1 MFENMKF
8 RTQLFVGNGLV
19 LALLVMISVVV
30 YSSVTSLIDTFKW
43 VDHTHEVI
51 ETSNDLVMSLVN
63 METGER
69 GFMITGEEGYLDPYI
84 QGKDEFAKAIAK
96 AKQLVSDNPTQ
107 VGRFDAVAK
116 LANDLDQNVLSVE
129 IEARREVVKGDKAY
143 KLFKELQGRTVGK
156 EIFDKLRG
164 VIADLRAKEKKDKN
178 MAGVLLLDSILMD
191 MVNQETGQRG
201 FLLTGEEASLEPYHG
216 GKKSLAKH
224 LQELEDDLRKE
235 GLGDERHAREIREL
249 AADWAEKAAQPEIDA
264 RRAMNAVKLTMDDI
278 VAMMGKGAGKK
289 YMDELRVK
297 IGEIIS
303 IEQGLMGE
311 RQADA
316 ASTASR
322 TINITIFG
330 TLIAIGLGFAIV
342 VFLTKRIMNQLGGE
356 PSRIAEIA
364 DTVAQGNLSMQL
376 DSSGV
381 AVGIYAAM
389 QKMVS
394 SLKEK
399 ADLALEIAKGNL
411 TNDVKLASDQDVL
424 GEALKEMSDNLNQ
437 IIGEVNMATDQ
448 VASGAAQVSDSSQAL
463 SQGATEQAASLEQI
477 TSSMTEMGSQ
487 TKLNA
492 ENASQANQLASQTRT
507 AAEGGSAK
515 MQEMVSAMGEINEAG
530 QNISK
535 IIKVIDEIA
544 FQTNLLALNAAV
556 EAARAGRHG
565 KGFAV
570 VAEEVRNLAARSAKA
585 AKETAELIEGSVEKT
600 RNGTDIAQAT
610 SEALSE
616 IVNSVT
622 KVTDLIGEIAAASNE
637 QAQGINQTNQ
647 ALGQVDQVTQ
657 QNTASAEES
666 AAASEELS
674 GQAAH
679 MKTMM
684 ARFQLRGMGQ
694 QGVTQQA
701 LAAPVS
707 AKKSEKWS
715 DAPAKAPSGG
725 PKPDS
730 VISLDDNEFGKY

>member
-30 YSSVTSLIDTFKW
+30 YQSVTSLIETFKW
-43 VDHTHEVI
+43 VDHTYEVI
-51 ETSNDLVMSLVN
+51 GTGNDLLMSLVN

-84 QGKDEFAKAIAK
+84 QGKEELAKAIAK
-96 AKQLVSDNPTQ
+96 AKGLVSDNPTQ
-107 VGRFDAVAK
+107 VGRFEAVERLAK
-116 LANDLDQNVLSVE
+116 ELDQSVLAVE
-129 IEARREVVKGDKAY
+129 IKARREVVKGDKAH
-143 KLFKELQGRTVGK
+143 KLFKQLQGRTIGK

-164 VIADLRAKEKKDKN
+164 VIGNLRAKKQKDGN
-178 MAGVLLLDSILMD
+178 MAGVALLDSVLMD

-201 FLLTGEEASLEPYHG
+201 FLLTGQEASLEPYHG

-224 LQELEDDLRKE
+224 LQALENGLRKE
-235 GLGDERHAREIREL
+235 GLGDERFVQEIEKL
-249 AADWAEKAAQPEIDA
+249 AGEWAEKAARPEIDA
-264 RRAMNAVKLTMDDI
+264 RRAMNAVALTMDDI

-289 YMDELRVK
+289 YMDELRQR

-303 IEQGLMGE
+303 IEQGLMEE
-311 RQADA
+311 RQAA
-316 ASTASR
+316 AGQTANWA
-322 TINITIFG
+322 INVAIFG
-330 TLIAIGLGFAIV
+330 TLIAIVLGIAIV

-356 PSRIAEIA
+356 PARIAEIA
-364 DTVAQGNLSMQL
+364 ETVARGNLSMQL

-389 QKMVS
+389 QKMVA

-411 TNDVKLASDQDVL
+411 TRDVKLASDQDVL

-437 IIGEVNMATDQ
+437 IIGEINMATGQ
-448 VASGAAQVSDSSQAL
+448 VASGAAQVSSSSQAL

-507 AAEGGSAK
+507 AAEGGSVK

-600 RNGTDIAQAT
+600 KNGTDIAQAT
-610 SEALSE
+610 SDALGE
-616 IVNSVT
+616 IVTSVT

-674 GQAAH
+674 GQAVH
-679 MKTMM
+679 MKSMM
-684 ARFQLRGMGQ
+684 ERFELRGMGQ
-694 QGVTQQA
+694 NGSRQQVLSA
-701 LAAPVS
+701 SVAAPEGGAGGDAV
-707 AKKSEKWS
+707 EKG
-715 DAPAKAPSGG
+715 SGG
-725 PKPDS
+725 GSRPAD
-730 VISLDDNEFGKY
+730 VIALDDKEFGKY

>member
-1 MFENMKF
+1 MFANMKF
-8 RTQLFVGNGLV
+8 RTQLFTGNGLV

-30 YSSVTSLIDTFKW
+30 YQSVNSLIETNDW
-43 VDHTHEVI
+43 VDHTYAVI
-51 ETSNDLVMSLVN
+51 GQGNELVMSLVN

-69 GFMITGEEGYLDPYI
+69 GFMITGDDGYLDPYI
-84 QGKDEFAKAIAK
+84 QGKAEFAKAIVK
-96 AKQLVSDNPTQ
+96 AKGLVSDNPTQ
-107 VGRFDAVAK
+107 VGRFDAVEK
-116 LANDLDQNVLSVE
+116 LANEMDDKVLKVE

-143 KLFKELQGRTVGK
+143 KLFKQLQGRIVGK

-164 VIADLRAKEKKDKN
+164 VIAGMRAREVKDKN
-178 MAGVLLLDSILMD
+178 PKGVALLDAILMD

-201 FLLTGEEASLEPYHG
+201 FLLSGKEESLQPFHD

-224 LQELEDDLRKE
+224 LRMLADDLRKE
-235 GLGDERHAREIREL
+235 GKGDERFVVDIEKL
-249 AADWAEKAAQPEIDA
+249 AGDWAEKAAQPEIDA
-264 RRAMNAVKLTMDDI
+264 RRAMNEVELTMDDI

-289 YMDELRVK
+289 YMDGLRVK

-303 IEQGLMGE
+303 IEQGLMEG
-311 RQADA
+311 RQQDA
-316 ASTASR
+316 KATASR

-330 TLIAIGLGFAIV
+330 TLLAILLGMAIV
-342 VFLTKRIMNQLGGE
+342 IYLTKNIMKQLGGE
-356 PSRIAEIA
+356 PAYITE
-364 DTVAQGNLSMQL
+364 VAQNVAKGDLSMELVSQGE
-376 DSSGV
+376 S
-381 AVGIYAAM
+381 VGIFAAM
-389 QKMVS
+389 QDMVG
-394 SLKEK
+394 SLKVK
-399 ADLALEIAKGNL
+399 AELALEIAKGDL
-411 TNDVKLASDQDVL
+411 TKDVKLASDKDVL

-437 IIGEVNMATDQ
+437 IIGEVNVATDQ
-448 VASGAAQVSDSSQAL
+448 VTSGAGQVSSASQAL
-463 SQGATEQAASLEQI
+463 SQGATEQAASLEEI

-492 ENASQANQLASQTRT
+492 ENATQANQLAGQTRT
-507 AAEGGSAK
+507 AAEGGNAK

-610 SEALSE
+610 SEALAE
-616 IVNSVT
+616 IVASVS
-622 KVTDLIGEIAAASNE
+622 KVTDLVGEIAAASNE
-637 QAQGINQTNQ
+637 QAQGISQTNQ
-647 ALGQVDQVTQ
+647 ALSQIDQVTQ

-674 GQAAH
+674 GQAMT
-679 MKTMM
+679 MKEMM
-684 ARFQLRGMGQ
+684 SRFILRDRGHGASQ
-694 QGVTQQA
+694 QQA
-701 LAAPVS
+701 LPQPAPVAKSEGWGGASSPAAP
-707 AKKSEKWS
+707 K
-715 DAPAKAPSGG
+715 G
-725 PKPDS
+725 PKPEEM
-730 VISLDDNEFGKY
+730 ITLDDSEFGKY